1 MPELPPHYTP
11 KDVEEARYQWW
22 ESQGLFHAD
31 PDPSR
36 PSYTIVIPPP
46 NVTGILHMGH
56 ALNSTIQ
63 DIIIRAKRMQG
74 YNALWVPGTDH
85 AGIATQNVVEKALAK
100 EGKRRQDL
108 GREAFVQRVWTW
120 KEKYGDTILYQLKR
134 LGASCD
140 WRRTRFTMDQGL
152 SDAVAEVFLRLHKK
166 GLIYRGQYI
175 INWCPRCQTA
185 LANEEAPR
193 QETKGKLY
201 HIRYPLA
208 SSSKPHASSSKKPA
222 AGSLQPATWIEVA
235 TTRPETMLGDTA
247 IAVHPKDTRYK
258 ALVGRHAILPIVNR
272 RLPIIA
278 DELVDRKFGTGA
290 VKVTPAHDPADFAM
304 GKKHKLEFLNVMTDD
319 AHMTGVPAPYDG
331 LDRFDARSKLII
343 DLEKLGLLG
352 RIDEYVHNVG
362 HCYRC
367 HTAVEP
373 RLSPQWFVKM
383 KPLAAPAITA
393 VKNGT
398 ITFSPP
404 RWKKVYLNWME
415 NIEDWC
421 ISRQIWWGHRL
432 PVYYC
437 QNCTRRAA
445 VDSPQSTVHSKTKT
459 VDRGPWTV
467 DPRGVIVSQTRPSK
481 CPTCGSADLRQ
492 AEDVL
497 DTWFS
502 SWLWPLSTLGWPK
515 RTKDLTA
522 FYPTNTLVTAPEIIF
537 FWVARMIMAGYFCMG
552 KPPFTKVYIHG
563 TVRDLTGKKMSK
575 SLGNIIDPLGIID
588 RYGTDA
594 LRYTLITATAIG
606 QDIVLSEERFA
617 AGRNFAN
624 KLWNATRYVL
634 ARESSGEWRVTS
646 DEKRKSTH
654 HSSLVTRHSSVP
666 DRWILSRL
674 QRTIMRVTKSMDDF
688 LFNDA
693 ANALYEFLWR
703 DLCDWYV
710 EISKVKCQKPNV
722 KSQAI
727 LVHVLETS
735 LRLLH
740 PIMPFVTEELWQH
753 LKPVT
758 SDQWPVA
765 SQRKTLTTRHSPRTT
780 SIMTAPWPKPS
791 KALLDPEAER
801 LFDRFKAVVVAIRN
815 TRAELNVPAESR
827 PHVRLASTQGAVREF
842 FKTHRALLQALASI
856 GTVDVETHR
865 QRVKHAAATVVDGI
879 EVLIP
884 LEGLIDPNKERQR
897 VHQRVQELTKHLAQL
912 DGRLKNQ
919 QFTRKA
925 PKGIVDQA
933 RTKRRQVHDTL
944 KKFAD
949 HLDLL
954 QSM

>member
-22 ESQGLFHAD
+22 ESQGLFQAD
-31 PDPSR
+31 ADPSR

-63 DIIIRAKRMQG
+63 DIIIRTKRMQG
-74 YNALWVPGTDH
+74 YNTLWLPGTDH

-100 EGKRRQDL
+100 EGTRRQDL
-108 GREAFVQRVWTW
+108 GREAFVQRVWKW
-120 KEKYGDTILYQLKR
+120 KEKYGNTILYQLKR

-185 LANEEAPR
+185 LSNEEAPR

-201 HIRYPLA
+201 HIKYPLEG
-208 SSSKPHASSSKKPA
+208 KK
-222 AGSLQPATWIEVA
+222 GFLEVA

-247 IAVHPKDTRYK
+247 VAVHPRDKRYK
-258 ALVGRHAILPIVNR
+258 ALIGQHVILPIVNR

-290 VKVTPAHDPADFAM
+290 VKVTPAHDLADFQM

-331 LDRFDARSKLII
+331 LDRFDARSKLIVA
-343 DLEKLGLLG
+343 LEQQGVLGKIEEHL
-352 RIDEYVHNVG
+352 HNVG

-383 KPLAAPAITA
+383 KPLAAPAIKA

-398 ITFSPP
+398 ITFSPA

-432 PVYYC
+432 PVYS
-437 QNCTRRAA
+437 ASSGK
-445 VDSPQSTVHSKTKT
+445 VTVSKT
-459 VDRGPWTV
+459 
-467 DPRGVIVSQTRPSK
+467 RPAGRAK
-481 CPTCGSADLRQ
+481 LTQD
-492 AEDVL
+492 EDVL

-502 SWLWPLSTLGWPK
+502 SWLWPFSTLGWPK
-515 RTKDLTA
+515 PTKDLRT
-522 FYPTNTLVTAPEIIF
+522 FYPTTTLVTAQEIIF

-575 SLGNIIDPLGIID
+575 SLGNIIDPLEIID

-594 LRYTLITATAIG
+594 LRYTLVTATAIG
-606 QDIVLSEERFA
+606 QDIFLSEERFA

-624 KLWNATRYVL
+624 KLWNATRYAL
-634 ARESSGEWRVTS
+634 SHANGGGGQGAGGTLRP
-646 DEKRKSTH
+646 
-654 HSSLVTRHSSVP
+654 SSVP

-674 QRTIMRVTKSMDDF
+674 QRTIMRVTKSLDDF

-693 ANALYEFLWR
+693 ASALYEFLWR

-710 EISKVKCQKPNV
+710 EITKHAEPAQRATT
-722 KSQAI
+722 QAV
-727 LVHVLETS
+727 LRTTLETS

-753 LKPVT
+753 MQGPTPK
-758 SDQWPVA
+758 
-765 SQRKTLTTRHSPRTT
+765 TTRKGSGSRTPA

-791 KALLDPEAER
+791 TSLLDPEAER
-801 LFDRFKAVVVAIRN
+801 LFDRFKAVVVAIRT

-827 PHVRLASTQGAVREF
+827 PQVRLASTQAAVRSF
-842 FKTHRALLQALASI
+842 FETHRPLLQALASI
-856 GTVDVETHR
+856 GTVDVETRR

-884 LEGLIDPNKERQR
+884 LEGLIDPDKERQR
-897 VHQRVQELTKHLAQL
+897 VRQRVQELTKHLAQL

-919 QFTRKA
+919 EFTRKA
-925 PKGIVDQA
+925 PKEVVDQA
-933 RTKRRQVHDTL
+933 RTKRQQVHETL
-944 KKFAD
+944 KKFSD
-949 HLDLL
+949 HLALL
-954 QSM
+954 KTL